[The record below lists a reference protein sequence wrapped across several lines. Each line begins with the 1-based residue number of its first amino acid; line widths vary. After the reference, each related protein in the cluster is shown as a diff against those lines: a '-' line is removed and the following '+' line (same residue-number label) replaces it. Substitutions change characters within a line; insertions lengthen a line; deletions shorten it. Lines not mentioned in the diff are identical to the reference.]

1 MERERRWLKARSFW
15 RDSACKPPPGNIGT
29 LVILHS
35 LAASVE
41 QLCARSAGAPSVEEL
56 RPQFCT
62 QCGKLARD
70 GGRVRVRGHGFYN
83 RQVCGLSEG
92 WILIWVRRYLCRE
105 CGHTMSR
112 LPDWLHPWR
121 WYAAAVIIEALCRD
135 LILGETAR
143 AIGVHFGRSG
153 DANEWRSLRR
163 WRAQLLVAPSLWG
176 WLGMRLGVRAMARSR
191 EQGRLHLMGFLGEIH
206 IKPGS
211 VVTVLG
217 ELGTAVR
224 ATLSGRA
231 HNRRQAWLVGR
242 FRPGMARKPDSGSMP
257 MALPT
262 EKDSG
267 RGPPE

>member
-1 MERERRWLKARSFW
+1 M
-15 RDSACKPPPGNIGT
+15 
-29 LVILHS
+29 
-35 LAASVE
+35 
-41 QLCARSAGAPSVEEL
+41 
-56 RPQFCT
+56 
-62 QCGKLARD
+62 
-70 GGRVRVRGHGFYN
+70 RGHGFYN

-92 WILIWVRRYLCRE
+92 WILIWVRRYVCRD

-143 AIGVHFGRSG
+143 AIGVRFGRSG
-153 DANEWRSLRR
+153 DASEWRSLRR
-163 WRAQLLVAPSLWG
+163 WRAQLLASSSLWG
-176 WLGMRLGVRAMARSR
+176 WLRMRLGVRAAARSR
-191 EQGRLHLMGFLGEIH
+191 EQGRLHLMRFLGEMN

-211 VVTVLG
+211 VVTVLA
-217 ELGTAVR
+217 ELCAAVR
-224 ATLSGRA
+224 ATVSGLV

-242 FRPGMARKPDSGSMP
+242 FQPGLSRQPDSGSTP

-267 RGPPE
+267 PGPPG